1 MPRLEAAIVY
11 SGELAPSAPDSLSGA
26 QNVTDIV
33 RRFVVAVFMLAVIAQ
48 GASSA
53 ARAADPL
60 PARKLFRRDNLVAW
74 CIVPFDDE
82 ARSPVDRAA
91 MMKRLGIVKYA
102 YDYRAEHVPQFDD
115 EMKAIAAQGIELVGW
130 WFPGELNDEAKLI
143 LGVLERHGMK
153 PSLWVSG
160 GGGPTANADE
170 QKARV
175 AAEAARLR
183 PIAEAASKIGCTV
196 GLYNH
201 GGWFGEPENQIEIIE
216 SLRAGDA
223 PVTNVGIVYNQHHG
237 HVHAGRF
244 RELLARMK
252 PYLQVLNLNG
262 MFADGEARGLK
273 IAPIGTGEQDME
285 LLKIVVESGFE
296 GPFGILNHTQLDAED
311 RLRDN
316 IVGLE
321 WVAAK
326 LDGKDPGALPGM
338 KTWQAPAPVPK
349 AASASP
355 SGPMPHDPA
364 VVAALA
370 AAATGE
376 GASAANGA
384 RVFTRQTLACV
395 SCHKVGEHG
404 GNVGP
409 ALSRVGVE
417 RTAAQIAESLLW
429 PQHVVAPEF
438 RTVTVVTADGA
449 SRRGYREREDEA
461 VLVLRDPASGAREE
475 IAKVDVDIVEE
486 SGSMMPDGL
495 MQSLHPRDRSD
506 LVRFLSDLGRHADLP
521 AATVAAVV
529 AAAHPTIPAAFE
541 PDRAPLSPDAFPDW
555 QLPVNRDRQ
564 YDFYAKEARWF
575 RSICPTPPLLPQY
588 PGLDGGKQGHWGNQN
603 EETWRDGRWNDTI
616 LGSVQAGVLHAFG
629 KSIVRGICVQL
640 GEGLNV
646 CFDPESFTYPV
657 AWKGKFLVLSDT
669 RYGFLGGLAPG
680 GEEVMLPA
688 EATQVPGGA
697 IEYVGFV
704 RQGERV
710 GFLSDVDGVLMLDVP
725 LVREGRFERVV
736 GPVDTHPLKS
746 LLDGGPA
753 QWPEVI
759 ETNIVRGTQ
768 VPWAVDTF
776 ELPVD
781 NPWKALL
788 FCGDHDF
795 LPDGKLVV
803 CTMQGDVWRAEPIE
817 PGADGEPRR
826 LAWRRIAS
834 GLHHPLGMAVVDG
847 VIHVLGRDQIT
858 KLVDTNGDGEADR
871 YDCFSRAYTASAGG
885 HDYTCG
891 LVRDTDGRF
900 ITACSAQG
908 LVRISADGK
917 TAEVLATGLRN
928 SDGVGICPDGTI
940 TAGSSEGDWVP
951 ASLVGAVPP
960 GRPLQGEPPLHFGH
974 KGPVS
979 GRVPDLP
986 LAYLPRGID
995 NNCGGQVWV
1004 PEGAM
1009 GPLGG
1014 QLVHLSF
1021 GAGTAMVL
1029 LRDEVAG
1036 QQQGAIVPLPVSF
1049 RSGSH
1054 RGKFNDRD
1062 GGLYVSGMAGWG
1074 TYTPADGC
1082 LERVRYTGRRLQQPT
1097 GFHLHDNGVRIDFA
1111 EPIDPAVAADPAR
1124 HFAQVWNYRYGAGYG
1139 SDEYSTT
1146 HEGLRG
1152 HDHLPITAVQIL
1164 AGGKSLFLEMPE
1176 IQPVD
1181 QLHLLV
1187 ASAAGVEHDL
1197 VITANRLDGP
1207 LPGARE
1213 RTLPLLPH
1221 PLFADTA
1228 RALNTKPNPFAV
1240 PSKNVTAKIDVA
1252 VGANLSFV
1260 PRRLAVN
1267 AGDVVELTFTNPD
1280 SVPHNWA
1287 LLRPGTLARVGGAV
1301 NGLVTDPEAAA
1312 RQYLPETADVVAW
1325 TDITP
1330 PGEKAVIW
1338 FRVPDEPGRYPF
1350 LCSFPGHWMAMQGEL
1365 IVAPAG
1371 GGGRTTK

>member
-1 MPRLEAAIVY
+1 MIGVIRLSRLLVVLLSLAMAWPPAAPAD
-11 SGELAPSAPDSLSGA
+11 EL
-26 QNVTDIV
+26 V
-33 RRFVVAVFMLAVIAQ
+33 
-48 GASSA
+48 
-53 ARAADPL
+53 
-60 PARKLFRRDNLVAW
+60 PAEKLFRRDNLVAW

-82 ARSPVDRAA
+82 ARSPTDRAA

-115 EMKAIAAQGIELVGW
+115 EMRAISEQGIELVAW

-160 GGGPTANADE
+160 GGGPTANAEE

-175 AAEAARLR
+175 AAEAARIR
-183 PIAEAASKIGCTV
+183 PVAEAAKKIGCTV

-216 SLRAGDA
+216 ALRAGDA

-237 HVHAGRF
+237 HVHVGRF

-285 LLKIVVESGFE
+285 LLEVVQKSGFE

-316 IVGLE
+316 LVGLE

-338 KTWQAPAPVPK
+338 KTWEAPAAAPK
-349 AASASP
+349 AAASP
-355 SGPMPHDPA
+355 TGVTPHDPA

-370 AAATGE
+370 AEAKEAR
-376 GASAANGA
+376 ASAANGA
-384 RVFTRQTLACV
+384 RVFTRHTLACI

-409 ALSRVGVE
+409 ALSKLGAE
-417 RTAAQIAESLLW
+417 KTHEQIAESLLW
-429 PQHVVAPEF
+429 PQHVIAPEF
-438 RTVTVVTADGA
+438 RTVTVITADGA
-449 SRRGYREREDEA
+449 SRRGYREREDDA
-461 VLVLRDPASGAREE
+461 SLVLRDPASGARETV
-475 IAKVDVDIVEE
+475 AKADIDIVEE

-495 MQSLHPRDRSD
+495 MQSLHPRDRRD
-506 LVRFLSDLGRHADLP
+506 LVRFLADLGRHADLP

-529 AAAHPTIPAAFE
+529 AAAHPTTPAAFE
-541 PDRAPLSPDAFPDW
+541 PDRAPLIPEAFPDW

-564 YDFYAKEARWF
+564 FDFYAKEARWF
-575 RSICPTPPLLPQY
+575 RAICPTPPLLPQY
-588 PGLDGGKQGHWGNQN
+588 PGLDGGTLGHWGNQN

-616 LGSVQAGVLHAFG
+616 LGSLQAGVLHAFG
-629 KSIVRGICVQL
+629 KTIVRGVCLQL
-640 GEGLNV
+640 GDGLNV
-646 CFDPESFTYPV
+646 CFDADTFTYPV
-657 AWKGKFLVLSDT
+657 AWKGKFLALSDT
-669 RYGFLGGLAPG
+669 RYGFLGGLSPG
-680 GEEVMLPA
+680 GEAMVLPPV
-688 EATQVPGGA
+688 ATQTPAGKVDY
-697 IEYVGFV
+697 EGFV
-704 RQGERV
+704 RQGERI
-710 GFLSDVDGVLMLDVP
+710 GFLYSVDGVRVLDVP
-725 LVREGRFERVV
+725 MVKDGAFDRVV
-736 GPVDTHPLKS
+736 GPVETHPFKE
-746 LLDGGPA
+746 LLEGGRP

-759 ETNIVRGTQ
+759 ETNIVRGKQ

-776 ELPVD
+776 ELPVE

-795 LPDGKLVV
+795 LPDGDLVV
-803 CTMQGDVWRAEPIE
+803 CTMQGDVWRARPID

-826 LAWRRIAS
+826 LAWRRIAA

-858 KLVDTNGDGEADR
+858 KLIDTNADGEADR
-871 YDCFSRAYTASAGG
+871 YDCFSRAYAASAGG

-891 LVRDTDGRF
+891 LVRDSQGRF

-960 GRPLQGEPPLHFGH
+960 GRPRSGEPPLHFGH
-974 KGPVS
+974 GGPRS

-1062 GGLYVSGMAGWG
+1062 GAIYVSGMAGWG
-1074 TYTPADGC
+1074 TYTAADGC
-1082 LERVRYTGRRLQQPT
+1082 LQRVRYTGKSLQQPI

-1111 EPIDPAVAADPAR
+1111 EPVDSGVAADPAR
-1124 HFAQVWNYRYGAGYG
+1124 HFAQSWNYRYGGGYG
-1139 SDEYSTT
+1139 SDEYSSQ

-1152 HDHLPITAVQIL
+1152 HDHLPITAVQVL
-1164 AGGKSLFLEMPE
+1164 SGGRSLFLEIPE

-1187 ASAAGVEHDL
+1187 ATGAGVEHDL

-1207 LPGARE
+1207 MPGAEE
-1213 RTLPLLPH
+1213 RTLPLRPH
-1221 PLFADTA
+1221 PLVSDTA

-1240 PSKNVTAKIDVA
+1240 PSKDVTAKVE
-1252 VGANLSFV
+1252 VGVGPNLSFS
-1260 PRRLAVN
+1260 PRRLDVR
-1267 AGDVVELTFTNPD
+1267 AGDLVELTFTNPD
-1280 SVPHNWA
+1280 TVPHNWA
-1287 LLRPGTLARVGGAV
+1287 LFKPGTLAPVGAAV
-1301 NGLVTDPEAAA
+1301 NALVTDPEAAA
-1312 RQYLPETADVVAW
+1312 RQYVPETGDCLAW

-1330 PGEKAVIW
+1330 PAGKTAIW
-1338 FRVPDEPGRYPF
+1338 FRVPEEPGRYPF
-1350 LCSFPGHWMAMQGEL
+1350 LCTFPGHWMAMQGEL
-1365 IVAPAG
+1365 VVAPAEG
-1371 GGGRTTK
+1371 NGKPK

>member
-285 LLKIVVESGFE
+285 LLKIVVDSGFE

-355 SGPMPHDPA
+355 SGPMPHDLA

-370 AAATGE
+370 DAATGE

-1207 LPGARE
+1207 MPGARE

-1221 PLFADTA
+1221 PLVADTA

-1240 PSKNVTAKIDVA
+1240 PSKDVTAKLDVA

-1267 AGDVVELTFTNPD
+1267 AGDGV
-1280 SVPHNWA
+1280 A
-1287 LLRPGTLARVGGAV
+1287 LSTTGRSSDRGRWLGWGG
-1301 NGLVTDPEAAA
+1301 P
-1312 RQYLPETADVVAW
+1312 
-1325 TDITP
+1325 
-1330 PGEKAVIW
+1330 
-1338 FRVPDEPGRYPF
+1338 
-1350 LCSFPGHWMAMQGEL
+1350 
-1365 IVAPAG
+1365 
-1371 GGGRTTK
+1371 

>member
-1 MPRLEAAIVY
+1 
-11 SGELAPSAPDSLSGA
+11 
-26 QNVTDIV
+26 
-33 RRFVVAVFMLAVIAQ
+33 
-48 GASSA
+48 
-53 ARAADPL
+53 
-60 PARKLFRRDNLVAW
+60 
-74 CIVPFDDE
+74 
-82 ARSPVDRAA
+82 
-91 MMKRLGIVKYA
+91 
-102 YDYRAEHVPQFDD
+102 
-115 EMKAIAAQGIELVGW
+115 
-130 WFPGELNDEAKLI
+130 
-143 LGVLERHGMK
+143 
-153 PSLWVSG
+153 
-160 GGGPTANADE
+160 
-170 QKARV
+170 
-175 AAEAARLR
+175 
-183 PIAEAASKIGCTV
+183 
-196 GLYNH
+196 
-201 GGWFGEPENQIEIIE
+201 
-216 SLRAGDA
+216 
-223 PVTNVGIVYNQHHG
+223 
-237 HVHAGRF
+237 
-244 RELLARMK
+244 
-252 PYLQVLNLNG
+252 
-262 MFADGEARGLK
+262 
-273 IAPIGTGEQDME
+273 
-285 LLKIVVESGFE
+285 
-296 GPFGILNHTQLDAED
+296 
-311 RLRDN
+311 
-316 IVGLE
+316 
-321 WVAAK
+321 
-326 LDGKDPGALPGM
+326 
-338 KTWQAPAPVPK
+338 
-349 AASASP
+349 
-355 SGPMPHDPA
+355 
-364 VVAALA
+364 
-370 AAATGE
+370 
-376 GASAANGA
+376 
-384 RVFTRQTLACV
+384 
-395 SCHKVGEHG
+395 
-404 GNVGP
+404 
-409 ALSRVGVE
+409 
-417 RTAAQIAESLLW
+417 
-429 PQHVVAPEF
+429 
-438 RTVTVVTADGA
+438 
-449 SRRGYREREDEA
+449 
-461 VLVLRDPASGAREE
+461 
-475 IAKVDVDIVEE
+475 
-486 SGSMMPDGL
+486 MMPDGL

-960 GRPLQGEPPLHFGH
+960 GRPRQGEPPLHFGH

-1240 PSKNVTAKIDVA
+1240 PSKDVTAKLDVA

-1371 GGGRTTK
+1371 GGGRTAK

>member
-1 MPRLEAAIVY
+1 MIGVIRPLHVLGVLLLAAT
-11 SGELAPSAPDSLSGA
+11 AWPALSP
-26 QNVTDIV
+26 
-33 RRFVVAVFMLAVIAQ
+33 
-48 GASSA
+48 
-53 ARAADPL
+53 AADVV
-60 PARKLFRRDNLVAW
+60 PAEKLFRRGNLVAW

-82 ARSPVDRAA
+82 ARSPADRAA
-91 MMKRLGIVKYA
+91 MMKRLGIGKYA

-115 EMKAIAAQGIELVGW
+115 EMKAIKAEGIELVGW
-130 WFPGELNDEAKLI
+130 WFPGELNDEARLI

-160 GGGPTANADE
+160 GGGPTSSADE

-175 AAEAARLR
+175 AAEAARIR
-183 PIAEAASKIGCTV
+183 PIAEAANSIGCTV

-201 GGWFGEPENQIEIIE
+201 GGWFGEPENQIEIIDA
-216 SLRAGDA
+216 LRAGDS

-273 IAPIGTGEQDME
+273 IAPIGTGEQDLE
-285 LLKIVVESGFE
+285 LLKIVQEGGFE

-316 IVGLE
+316 ILGLE

-326 LDGKDPGALPGM
+326 LDRKDPGAAPAM
-338 KTWQAPAPVPK
+338 KTWEAPAAAPK

-355 SGPMPHDPA
+355 AGVQSYDPA
-364 VVAALA
+364 LVAALA
-370 AAATGE
+370 AEAIGD
-376 GASAANGA
+376 GASAVNGA
-384 RVFTRQTLACV
+384 RVFTRHTLACI

-409 ALSRVGVE
+409 ALSKLGIE
-417 RTAAQIAESLLW
+417 RTHEQIAESLLW
-429 PQHVVAPEF
+429 PQHVVQPEF
-438 RTVTVVTADGA
+438 RTLTAVTADGA
-449 SRRGYREREDEA
+449 SRRGYREREDDQT
-461 VLVLRDPASGAREE
+461 LVLRDPATGARHE
-475 IAKVDVDIVEE
+475 IARSEIEALEE
-486 SGSMMPDGL
+486 TGSMMPDGL
-495 MQSLHPRDRSD
+495 MQSLHPRDRRD
-506 LVRFLSDLGRHADLP
+506 LVRFLADLGRHAELP

-529 AAAHPTIPAAFE
+529 AAAHPTVPAAFE
-541 PDRAPLSPDAFPDW
+541 PDRAPLSPEAFPDW

-564 YDFYAKEARWF
+564 YDYYAKEARWF

-629 KSIVRGICVQL
+629 KTIVRGVCVQV
-640 GEGLNV
+640 GDGINV
-646 CFDPESFTYPV
+646 CFDADALVYPV

-669 RYGFLGGLAPG
+669 RYGFLGGLSPG
-680 GEEVMLPA
+680 GEAVALPA
-688 EATQVPGGA
+688 EAARPPAGK
-697 IEYVGFV
+697 IEYEGFV
-704 RQGERV
+704 RQGDRV
-710 GFLSDVDGVLMLDVP
+710 GFVYTLDGVRILDVP
-725 LVREGRFERVV
+725 TVKSGTFERVV
-736 GPVDTHPLKS
+736 GPVDTHPLRS

-753 QWPEVI
+753 QWPERI
-759 ETNIVRGTQ
+759 ETDIVRGTQ
-768 VPWAVDTF
+768 TPWAVDTF
-776 ELPVD
+776 ELPAK
-781 NPWKALL
+781 NPWKALV

-795 LPDGKLVV
+795 LPNGDLVV
-803 CTMQGDVWRAEPIE
+803 CTMQGDVWRAQPID
-817 PGADGEPRR
+817 PGPDGEPRR
-826 LAWRRIAS
+826 LAWRRIAA
-834 GLHHPLGMAVVDG
+834 GLHHPLGMTVVDG

-858 KLVDTNGDGEADR
+858 KLVDTNDDGEADR

-891 LVRDTDGRF
+891 LVRDLEGRF

-951 ASLVGAVPP
+951 ASLIGAVPP
-960 GRPLQGEPPLHFGH
+960 GRPKPGEPPLHFGH
-974 KGPVS
+974 GGPRD

-995 NNCGGQVWV
+995 NNCGGQVWI

-1021 GAGTAMVL
+1021 GAGTAMAL

-1054 RGKFNDRD
+1054 RGKFNARD
-1062 GGLYVSGMAGWG
+1062 GALYVSGMAGWG

-1082 LERVRYTGRRLQQPT
+1082 LERVRYSGGRLQQPV

-1111 EPIDPAVAADPAR
+1111 EPVDPAVAADPAR

-1139 SDEYSTT
+1139 SDEYSTR

-1152 HDHLPITAVQIL
+1152 HDHLPITAVQVL
-1164 AGGKSLFLEMPE
+1164 PGGRSLFVEIPE

-1181 QLHLLV
+1181 QLQLLV
-1187 ASAAGVEHDL
+1187 ATNPGVEHDL

-1207 LPGARE
+1207 MSGAQE

-1221 PLFADTA
+1221 PLKFDTA
-1228 RALNTKPNPFAV
+1228 RALNTKPNPFSV
-1240 PSKNVTAKIDVA
+1240 PSKKVTAKVEVA
-1252 VGANLSFV
+1252 VGANLSYL
-1260 PRRLAVN
+1260 PRQLTVR
-1267 AGDVVELTFTNPD
+1267 AGDVVELTFVNPD

-1287 LLRPGTLARVGGAV
+1287 LLKPGTLSRVGAAV
-1301 NGLVTDPEAAA
+1301 NALVTDPEAAA
-1312 RQYLPETADVVAW
+1312 RQYLPESEDVIAW
-1325 TDITP
+1325 TDLTP
-1330 PGEKAVIW
+1330 PAGKVQIW
-1338 FRVPDEPGRYPF
+1338 FRVPEEPGRYPF
-1350 LCSFPGHWMAMQGEL
+1350 LCTFPGHWMAMQGEMVVTDRDL
-1365 IVAPAG
+1365 
-1371 GGGRTTK
+1371 TK